1 MREIVLWCL
10 FFGWIA
16 PSGAHTGSPA
26 AAATPADAAVGN
38 AATEAPATPA
48 ITAVDSVALTVH
60 DIDRSADFYS
70 KVLEFVPESDRE
82 VIGDDYERLFGVFGM
97 RLRVLRLRLG
107 DEHIELMQ
115 FLTPRGRPIEADMHA
130 NDRAFQHVAIIVSN
144 MKAAYERLR
153 SFKVEH
159 ASTAPQRLP
168 DWNVNAAGIEAFY
181 FRDPDGHYLEILAF
195 PADKGAAKWHAS
207 DGRLFLGIDHT
218 AIVVTDTDSSLHF
231 YRNLLGLRTVG
242 SSENYGT
249 EQEHL
254 NNVFGARL
262 RITSLRSA
270 EGPGIELLE
279 YLTPRSGR
287 APPSDTIPADL
298 WYWQINLRT
307 EEPASL
313 ERRLREANVQTVSP
327 RTIDARDGALG
338 FRSGVIAR
346 DPDGHANLIAHYARS
361 AERGPTIH

>member
-1 MREIVLWCL
+1 
-10 FFGWIA
+10 
-16 PSGAHTGSPA
+16 
-26 AAATPADAAVGN
+26 
-38 AATEAPATPA
+38 
-48 ITAVDSVALTVH
+48 VDSVALTVH

-70 KVLEFVPESDRE
+70 RVLEFVPEADHE

-107 DEHIELMQ
+107 EEHIELMQ
-115 FLTPRGRPIEADMHA
+115 FLTPRGRPIETDMHA
-130 NDRAFQHVAIIVSN
+130 NDRAFQHVAIIVSD

-168 DWNVNAAGIEAFY
+168 DWNVKAAGIEAFY

-195 PADKGAAKWHAS
+195 PADKGAAKWHVS

-231 YRNLLGLRTVG
+231 YQNLLGLRAIG

-262 RITSLRSA
+262 RITSLRAA

-279 YLTPRSGR
+279 YLTPRTGR
-287 APPSDTIPADL
+287 APPSDTLPSDL

-307 EEPASL
+307 EEPARL
-313 ERRLREANVQTVSP
+313 ESRLREAHVQTLSP

-338 FRSGVIAR
+338 FRNGVIAR
-346 DPDGHANLIAHYARS
+346 DPDGHANLIAHYAR
-361 AERGPTIH
+361 ERDPTTH